1 MDIDRS
7 EAEYFRVVAIVHGEY
22 KKRKRFAK
30 VDLRKGGTEVL
41 GLEEASR
48 WTWSKICIARKG
60 QQQFWTYC
68 QGIGCR
74 NVKL

>member
-1 MDIDRS
+1 MDTYRS
-7 EAEYFRVVAIVHGEY
+7 EEEYFRVVAIVHGEY

-48 WTWSKICIARKG
+48 
-60 QQQFWTYC
+60 
-68 QGIGCR
+68 
-74 NVKL
+74 